1 MFNFDYIPEEL
12 KKLKNW
18 LLWSEITTEYGFP
31 EILPCDI
38 NGRPLKLLDLN
49 TDESLLRPFDDVL
62 KQAIQLNFDGGV
74 GGIGFLIT
82 PELPYFLIEF
92 EKVNDSILTRVGSFS
107 EILPENKGVHILVKL
122 KTKKSTDLQFFIFT
136 GKRYR
141 NFTIREF
148 GSIDDVFN
156 LISGDKENVER
167 KENEKNEKDYET
179 HYYSKFIYHDKYYN
193 QIKEENSYSFVVFNE
208 EGNIIESVKELII
221 NEYDK
226 PIKIL
231 PAPQIAER
239 KTDLLLQE
247 FGESDPIKFPGY
259 PMDFDRPIDLFNEIR
274 SFIHRYVELKELD
287 EILITIYVIQSSV
300 FDLVKKF
307 TFPLLHVLGPYG
319 RGKTRLLTVLNYII
333 PYSLYTDDIKAPAV
347 KRVAQ
352 LYNPVLVV
360 DEKGQMDSDLRAILN
375 ARYNR
380 NAMILNANK
389 EIQKGFAGIIAYR
402 IPGPMILAGREVF
415 NDPAIESKSFQV
427 NMNFELSREDIPR
440 NLKGDILTN
449 FIKDAEIIRAKL
461 MSFRIK
467 YFKKIN
473 DLINQEPEWLK
484 EYEKI
489 AEPRLYELIS
499 SLSDILNIIPE
510 LEQDIRKIIEQ
521 QIIENVLVAQETPE
535 GTIAK
540 IFIDIIKDWVN
551 GKEKEDPSQEV
562 ENIKEYEINGK
573 KYKGI
578 YLKAIYNEIG
588 ENYKQ
593 VTGRI
598 LSQMG
603 LNTDRPRIKISY
615 FDKNE
620 NNNKEKTKRI
630 SFVRLPSLK
639 VLLSLFKRYD
649 VEYINM
655 MIKLRKICI
664 TEDFEKIDF
673 EKVKKTLDEI
683 DEMDEQ
689 KSYTTLIFLFIK
701 LYKSL
706 FDLYE
711 NEGYNFLIDNF
722 VQLVQDKIKDEEL
735 NLENTESKSK
745 NTYQFF
751 KTEEFYGEKF
761 FSDLGVELI
770 ESFDFDNYHY
780 YKLNISK
787 NLKDYKAF
795 NFTSRFS
802 VKAFTISEK
811 EFTKAKEMKSKND
824 P

>member
-1 MFNFDYIPEEL
+1 
-12 KKLKNW
+12 
-18 LLWSEITTEYGFP
+18 
-31 EILPCDI
+31 
-38 NGRPLKLLDLN
+38 LDLN
-49 TDESLLRPFDDVL
+49 TDESLLRPFDDVV
-62 KQAIQLNFDGGV
+62 KQAIQLNFDGDV
-74 GGIGFLIT
+74 GGVGFLIT
-82 PELPYFLIEF
+82 PEVPYSLIEF
-92 EKVNDSILTRVGSFS
+92 EKINEAMLSRFASFS
-107 EILPENKGVHILVKL
+107 QILPENKGVQVLVKL
-122 KTKKSTDLQFFIFT
+122 KTKKSTDIQFFIFT
-136 GKRYR
+136 GKKYG
-141 NFTIREF
+141 NFPIREF

-156 LISGDKENVER
+156 LISGDKENTER
-167 KENEKNEKDYET
+167 NENERDEKRYEI

-221 NEYDK
+221 NEPDK

-319 RGKTRLLTVLNYII
+319 RGKTRLLTVINYII

-510 LEQDIRKIIEQ
+510 LELDIRKIIEQ
-521 QIIENVLVAQETPE
+521 QIIQNVLVAQETPE
-535 GTIAK
+535 GIIAK
-540 IFIDIIKDWVN
+540 ILIDIIKDWVN

-578 YLKAIYNEIG
+578 YLKAVYNEIG

-598 LSQMG
+598 LSQIG

-620 NNNKEKTKRI
+620 NNNKEKIKRI
-630 SFVRLPSLK
+630 SFVRLPPLK

-649 VEYINM
+649 IEYINM
-655 MIKLRKICI
+655 MIKLRKIGI

-673 EKVKKTLDEI
+673 ENVKKTLDEI

-689 KSYTTLIFLFIK
+689 KSYTTLILLFIK
-701 LYKSL
+701 LYKNL

-711 NEGYNFLIDNF
+711 DEKYNFLIDNF
-722 VQLVQDKIKDEEL
+722 VQFVQDKIKDEEL

-751 KTEEFYGEKF
+751 KTEKFYDEKF
-761 FSDLGVELI
+761 FSDLGVELV

-811 EFTKAKEMKSKND
+811 EFTQAKEMKSKND